1 MNARVRFLAAVGAA
15 FVYGIVLLLFF
26 EVDVQQDTAAELVAH
41 ADDARSFLV
50 ADLFFPPIY
59 ALLVP
64 LAALAFARRSYGGS
78 EPFWLVAAAA
88 SLVIAGFCDW
98 GENILLLAALDTE
111 SPNRV
116 DAAHAIAIPKLAF
129 FGLGTLG
136 ILALLWRA
144 IRERGEPSAPEPA
157 DPPAA

>member
-1 MNARVRFLAAVGAA
+1 MTARSRFFAALAAAVA
-15 FVYGIVLLLFF
+15 YGLILLLFF
-26 EVDVQQDTAAELVAH
+26 EVDVQQDSAAELVAR

-64 LAALAFARRSYGGS
+64 LTALAFARQAYGGA
-78 EPFWLVAAAA
+78 EPGWLKAALAC
-88 SLVIAGFCDW
+88 LVIAGLCDW
-98 GENILLLAALDTE
+98 GENILLLASLETE

-129 FGLGTLG
+129 SGLGALG
-136 ILALLWRA
+136 ILALLYRA
-144 IRERGEPSAPEPA
+144 FRSRSRPSAPGRD